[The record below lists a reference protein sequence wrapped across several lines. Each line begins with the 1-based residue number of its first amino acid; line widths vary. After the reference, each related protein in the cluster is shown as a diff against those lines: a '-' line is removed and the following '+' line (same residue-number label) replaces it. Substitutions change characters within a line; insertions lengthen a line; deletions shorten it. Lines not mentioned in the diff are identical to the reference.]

1 MVIMNNQYCTIPS
14 PNISNTSSKKTTR
27 HYCSFFVLLF
37 VCCSFFIANAQT
49 NIHGYVTNKDGKP
62 LPNSNVLLLNA
73 KDSVLIKGRLT
84 NQAGAY
90 SFENIPAGTYLI
102 SFSYTGLD
110 QIYTSIFTITNHQ
123 DNLAMGSV
131 LLDENSQQLKAVVV
145 SARKPLYEQKIDRLV
160 INVAS
165 SITSAG
171 STALDVLERSPG
183 IMVDRINNNLS
194 INGKSGVIVMM
205 NGKRSYM
212 DISSLVLFL
221 QGIPSGN
228 IERIEVITT
237 PPANFDAE
245 GSAGIINIV
254 LKSKNQFGTNGSYSL
269 SAGYDK
275 GEQNTASIN
284 INHRQGKFNVFG
296 NYSVS
301 RTRLKQLWTY
311 YHAVT
316 SAANLLENY
325 SESDRHALTSQHDG
339 VAGVDY
345 EVGKKIIIGLL
356 LTGSYRHWDM
366 DASNHALVSTNA
378 ILDTA
383 VKIANNELHVTSS
396 YGINLNLQHNFKEE
410 EKLTVNLDYL
420 NYYDDNPNTYNN
432 AYYDNKGD
440 FLYDQHVKSS
450 KVTPLIFGIAAID
463 YIKKLSKNASME
475 TGIKA
480 SASRLNND
488 VLVATLNQTGW
499 LQDSSLSGFHNLHES
514 IGAVYAS
521 LNIAIDSNTS
531 VKGGLRYEYTAS
543 NLGSLAQ
550 KNIIDRHYGNLFPSL
565 FLLHTINKENAV
577 NFSYSRRIWR
587 PGFTDLAPWV
597 IFFDPKT
604 FQTGNP
610 ALQPAI
616 TDAINASYTYK
627 NKILTISYSY
637 TANPISM
644 QPAVNDVNNK
654 LITSMTNG
662 KNHLNFSVN
671 FSLPFTITK
680 WWSMQN
686 NIAGYRNQ
694 SNTFYKAPVKTESQS
709 ISLQSTQ
716 TFILPK
722 DIAVE
727 LSGYYYSGGSWGL
740 YKFGSMGSL
749 DIGLQKKFIKQ
760 KSTLSCN
767 VRNLLNTEISNY
779 AAIVPA
785 QNLVQRN
792 KQIYGYTHYSISYT
806 HSFGNDKVKQ
816 KRDRTTGA
824 EDEKGRVN

>member
-1 MVIMNNQYCTIPS
+1 MVIMNNQYCTISS

-37 VCCSFFIANAQT
+37 VCCSFFITNAQT

-84 NQAGAY
+84 NQAGGY

-131 LLDENSQQLKAVVV
+131 PLDENNQQLKAVVV

-275 GEQNTASIN
+275 GEQSMASIN
-284 INHRQGKFNVFG
+284 INHRKGKINLFG
-296 NYSVS
+296 NYSFS
-301 RTRLKQLWTY
+301 RTRLQQVRKN

-316 SAANLLENY
+316 FAGNFIEDY
-325 SESDRHALTSQHDG
+325 SESNRHALVSQHDG
-339 VAGVDY
+339 QAGIDY
-345 EVGKKIIIGLL
+345 EINKKTIVGAL
-356 LTGSYRHWDM
+356 LTANYRNWNM
-366 DASNHALVSTNA
+366 DADNNAFVSTNYK
-378 ILDTA
+378 LDTA
-383 VKIANNELHVTSS
+383 IKTANNELHTTSN
-396 YGINLNLQHNFKEE
+396 YGINLNLQHNFKED
-410 EKLTVNLDYL
+410 EKLSVNMDYL
-420 NYYDDNPNTYNN
+420 NYNDNNPSKYNN
-432 AYYDNKGD
+432 AYYNNLGN
-440 FLYDQHVKSS
+440 FIYDQKVISG
-450 KVTPLIFGIAAID
+450 KVTPLIFWIAAID
-463 YIKKLSKNASME
+463 YSKKLSKKVDME
-475 TGIKA
+475 AGAKGTT
-480 SASRLNND
+480 SRLNND
-488 VLVATLNQTGW
+488 VMVASFNQNNW
-499 LQDSSLSGFHNLHES
+499 LQDTALSGFHNLHES
-514 IGAVYAS
+514 VAAAYYSVS
-521 LNIAIDSNTS
+521 IALDTATS
-531 VKGGLRYEYTAS
+531 IKAGLRYEYTS
-543 NLGSLAQ
+543 FNLRSHTE
-550 KNIIDRHYGNLFPSL
+550 KNIVDRHYGNLFPS
-565 FLLHTINKENAV
+565 FFMLHTINENNAI

-587 PGFTDLAPWV
+587 PSFTDLAPWV
-597 IFFDPKT
+597 LFYDPKT

-616 TDAINASYTYK
+616 TDAANVSYTYK
-627 NKILTISYSY
+627 NKIIPVSYSY
-637 TANPISM
+637 TADPISM
-644 QPAVNDVNNK
+644 QPHVDDATNK
-654 LITSMTNG
+654 LISSMTNA
-662 KNHLNFSVN
+662 KNNKNASIS
-671 FSLPFTITK
+671 FSLPFTVTK
-680 WWSMQN
+680 WWNMQN
-686 NIAGYRNQ
+686 NISGNWDQ
-694 SNTFYKAPVKTESQS
+694 SNSFYKEAVKTESKS
-709 ISLQSTQ
+709 ASVQSTQ
-716 TFILPK
+716 TFTLPK

-749 DIGLQKKFIKQ
+749 DIGVQKKFITK
-760 KSTLSCN
+760 KSTLSFN
-767 VRNLLNTEISNY
+767 IRNILNSQTSQFSVYI
-779 AAIVPA
+779 PA
-785 QNLVQRN
+785 QNLIQKN
-792 KQIYGYTHYSISYT
+792 IYIYGYTDFSLSFT
-806 HSFGNDKVKQ
+806 HSFGKDKVKQ